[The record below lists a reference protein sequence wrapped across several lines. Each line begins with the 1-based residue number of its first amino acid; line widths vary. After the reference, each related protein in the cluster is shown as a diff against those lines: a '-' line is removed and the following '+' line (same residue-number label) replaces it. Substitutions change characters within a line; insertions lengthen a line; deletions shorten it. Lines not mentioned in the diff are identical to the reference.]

1 MSTEVRPDPTWFEID
16 PEFYRHGGNCF
27 GDEESLALSEVA
39 GERVLVVPASGGEE
53 ALSLASLG
61 ATVTVVDSQEGNAKA
76 RQLVE
81 AAGVAITFA
90 EREPGAITVP
100 AGPFDTVYSPFGSLD
115 SLEFFDDWGREIAG
129 SLRPGGRLVIHD
141 AHPAAKVPGVY
152 KGIFA
157 IAHSYFEDDEQ
168 GNGASWNLGDLISA
182 LGVAGLATVHLE
194 EMPDS
199 DRYQTRLDHF
209 HNVRWDVRWRV
220 PGAFVLVALKV

>member
-1 MSTEVRPDPTWFEID
+1 MSTELQPDPAWFEID
-16 PEFYRHGGNCF
+16 PQFYRHGGNCF
-27 GDEESLALSEVA
+27 SDEELLALSDVA
-39 GERVLVVPASGGEE
+39 GEHVLVVSASGGEE

-61 ATVTVVDSQEGNAKA
+61 ATVTVVDSAEGSA
-76 RQLVE
+76 RARTLAE
-81 AAGVAITFA
+81 SAGVAIA
-90 EREPGAITVP
+90 WDERDPGAIRLP
-100 AGPFDTVYSPFGSLD
+100 PGPFDTVYSPFGSLD
-115 SLEFFDDWGREIAG
+115 SLEFFDDWGREIAD
-129 SLRPGGRLVIHD
+129 SLRDGGRLVIHD
-141 AHPAAKVPGVY
+141 AHPAARVPGVY

-157 IAHSYFEDDEQ
+157 IAHSYFGDDEQ